1 MGRLKDNN
9 FETEYRTLVSDAID
23 NFYIPC
29 LKSSNQYLR
38 SVGYFRSSIFLI
50 IGPEIIEFAKK
61 GGKISLIC
69 SHELDANDIEAI
81 IHGNEEYKKRAK
93 KKFDEEVEYILKES
107 HSNYS
112 CKVLATLISCSIM
125 TVKIAF
131 KIKPNSG
138 IYHEK
143 MGIFID
149 EYGDMVSFTGSK
161 NETWSAW
168 EDHEGNHENIE
179 VFSSWVN
186 DDLLIRTSKHKN
198 YYEQLWNDRTLGL
211 SIEEISEN
219 NLNKLTKISE
229 KDLDSIDVNK
239 IRIISLKNLQKVY
252 KNIENL
258 RDYQEQVLKNWE
270 KNNYQGIFEL
280 ATGSGKTVTA
290 LKAIDDHTKNGQ
302 IALVLVP
309 SSLLLKQWEGEIN
322 KEIDNPFILLA
333 GDGNTKWK
341 KNLDIFSLDIKTER
355 RRIILATM
363 QTGSSDQFL
372 DEVKKIKN
380 LLIVIDETHQIGS
393 DKNSKALEIDAQKR
407 IGLSAT
413 PKRHNDPKG
422 TQKIYDYF
430 NGVIEPKFSIFD
442 AIGKALVKYTYHP
455 HMLNLSQSESDEWTE
470 VSKKIRKEIA
480 QTNSKDKPF
489 FLSSKAKLLLIQRSR
504 IAKKTDTKIQ
514 LAKKVIEDNYEP
526 GQKWLIY
533 CEDSDQL
540 KKVKEILSCKKI
552 LILEYYSNMKGDQ
565 SQTLELF
572 QHQGGILVSIK
583 CLDEGV
589 DIPSI
594 SHAMIL
600 ASSQNP
606 RQFIQRRGRVLR
618 KHDSKIYAEIHDAL
632 VTPVSLENEPDQLA
646 LLKSEIIRA
655 YEFSKYALNNDGGIK
670 LKQKAIQLGF
680 NIDEIIDDGF
690 EEEEIA

>member
-1 MGRLKDNN
+1 MGRLRDNV
-9 FETEYRTLVSDAID
+9 FETEYRSLISDAIQ

-29 LKSSNQYLR
+29 LKSSKHYLR

-50 IGPEIIEFAKK
+50 IGPEIIEFAKN

-69 SHELDANDIEAI
+69 SHELNANDIEAI
-81 IHGNEEYKKRAK
+81 LQGNEEYKNTAK

-107 HSNYS
+107 QSNYS
-112 CKVLATLISCSIM
+112 CKVLATLISCGVM
-125 TVKIAF
+125 NVKIAF
-131 KIKPNSG
+131 KVKPNSG

-186 DDLLIRTSKHKN
+186 DDLLTRTSKHKS
-198 YYEQLWNDRTLGL
+198 YYERLWNGDISGL
-211 SIEEISEN
+211 SVEN
-219 NLNKLTKISE
+219 LTKENLNRLSTVSE
-229 KDLDSIDVNK
+229 KDIDSIDVSK
-239 IRIISLKNLQKVY
+239 IRRISRKNLLKAH

-258 RDYQEQVLKNWE
+258 RDYQELVLKNWE
-270 KNNYQGIFEL
+270 KNNYRGIFEL

-290 LKAIDDHTKNGQ
+290 LKAIDDHTRKGQ

-309 SSLLLKQWEGEIN
+309 SSLLLKQWQSEIK

-333 GDGNTKWK
+333 GDGNIKWK
-341 KNLDIFSLDIKTER
+341 KNIEIFSLDIKTEK

-363 QTGSSDQFL
+363 QTGSNDEFL
-372 DEVKKIKN
+372 NQIKRIKN

-393 DKNSKALEIDAQKR
+393 DKNSKALEINAQKR

-413 PKRHNDPKG
+413 PRRHNDPEG
-422 TQKIYDYF
+422 TQKIFDYF
-430 NGVIEPKFSIFD
+430 DGVIEPKFSIFD

-455 HMLNLSQSESDEWTE
+455 HMLILSQTESDAWEE
-470 VSKKIRKEIA
+470 FSKKIKKEIA
-480 QTNSKDKPF
+480 KTNSKDKPI
-489 FLSSKAKLLLIQRSR
+489 FLSPLAKLWLIQRSR
-504 IAKKTDTKIQ
+504 IAKKTSTKID
-514 LAKKVIEDNYEP
+514 LARRVIQKYYES

-533 CEDSDQL
+533 CEDTEQL
-540 KKVKEILSCKKI
+540 KSVKAVLSNEKI
-552 LILEYYSNMKGDQ
+552 PLYEYYSNMDGDQ
-565 SQTLELF
+565 ETTLNLF

-594 SHAMIL
+594 SHALIL

-618 KHDSKIYAEIHDAL
+618 KHNSKIFAEIHDAL
-632 VTPVSLENEPDQLA
+632 VTPLSIESEPEQLS
-646 LLKSEIIRA
+646 LLKSEFIRA
-655 YEFSKYALNNDGGIK
+655 YEFSKYAINSDSGMKI
-670 LKQKAIQLGF
+670 KQKALQLGF
-680 NIDEIIDDGF
+680 DINELIDDGF
-690 EEEEIA
+690 EEDNE

>member
-1 MGRLKDNN
+1 MGRLKDNF
-9 FETEYRTLVSDAID
+9 FETEYRTQISDAID

-29 LKSSNQYLR
+29 LKSSKQYLR

-50 IGPEIIEFAKK
+50 IGPEIVEFAKN

-69 SHELDANDIEAI
+69 SHELDADDIDAI
-81 IHGNEEYKKRAK
+81 IRGGEAFKTKAK
-93 KKFDEEVEYILKES
+93 NNFDEEIEYILKES
-107 HSNYS
+107 ESNYS
-112 CKVLATLISCSIM
+112 CKVLATLIACGAMS
-125 TVKIAF
+125 VKIAF
-131 KIKPNSG
+131 KVKPHSG

-149 EYGDMVSFTGSK
+149 DYGDAVSFTGSK

-168 EDHEGNHENIE
+168 EDQEGNHENIE
-179 VFSSWVN
+179 VFCSWVN
-186 DDLLIRTSKHKN
+186 DDLKTRTTNHKN
-198 YYEQLWNDRTLGL
+198 YYQQLWGDDTPGL
-211 SIEEISEN
+211 SVEEISNE
-219 NLNKLTKISE
+219 NLNKLSTISE
-229 KDLDSIDVNK
+229 KNLDAIDVKK
-239 IRIISLKNLQKVY
+239 IRKITPKLLSKVQ
-252 KNIENL
+252 KNIDNL
-258 RDYQEQVLKNWE
+258 RDYQELVLENWE
-270 KNNYQGIFEL
+270 KNNYRGIFEL

-309 SSLLLKQWEGEIN
+309 SSLLFKQWQNEIK
-322 KEIDNPFILLA
+322 KEIDNPFVLLA
-333 GDGNTKWK
+333 GDQNIKWK
-341 KNLDIFSLDIKTER
+341 ERMEIFSQDIQTDQ

-363 QTGSSDQFL
+363 QTGSSKQFL
-372 DEVKKIKN
+372 DQAKKINN

-393 DKNSKALEIDAQKR
+393 DKNSNALEIDAQKR

-413 PKRHNDPKG
+413 PKRHNDPEG

-430 NGVIEPKFSIFD
+430 DGVIEPKFSIFD

-455 HMLNLSQSESDEWTE
+455 HMLNLSQSESDEWAE
-470 VSKKIRKEIA
+470 LSKKIRKEIA

-504 IAKKTDTKIQ
+504 IAKKTDSKIQ
-514 LAKKVIEDNYEP
+514 LAKKIIEDNYEP

-540 KKVKEILSCKKI
+540 KKVKEILSNKKI
-552 LILEYYSNMKGDQ
+552 LILEYYSNMEGDQ

-655 YEFSKYALNNDGGIK
+655 YEFSKYALNNDGGMK